1 MKKYSPLLLA
11 LLIIVIA
18 TVSLCTLFEYPIVSM
33 MGMNMLMG
41 SWFMVFGATK
51 LINVSGFVASFRQ
64 YDIVTKKFPIY
75 GHLYPAIEFT
85 LGMAYIFDRAMIYW
99 LPINIVTI
107 VIS

>member
-11 LLIIVIA
+11 LLVIIVA

-41 SWFMVFGATK
+41 SWFIVFGATK

-64 YDIVTKKFPIY
+64 YDIVTKKFPLY
-75 GHLYPAIEFT
+75 GYLYPTIEFI
-85 LGMAYIFDRAMIYW
+85 LGSAYIFDQSMIYW

-107 VIS
+107 IIS

>member
-11 LLIIVIA
+11 LFVIVIA
-18 TVSLCTLFEYPIVSM
+18 TISLCTLFGYPIVSM

-41 SWFMVFGATK
+41 SWFMVFGVTK
-51 LINVSGFVASFRQ
+51 LINVSGFFASFRQ

-75 GHLYPAIEFT
+75 GYLYPAIEFI
-85 LGMAYIFDRAMIYW
+85 LGIAYIFDQAMIYW

-107 VIS
+107 LIS

>member
-11 LLIIVIA
+11 LLIIAMA
-18 TVSLCTLFEYPIVSM
+18 TVSLCAFFEYPIVSM

-41 SWFMVFGATK
+41 SWFVVFGATK

-64 YDIVTKKFPIY
+64 YDVITKKFPIY
-75 GHLYPAIEFT
+75 GYLYPAIEFT
-85 LGMAYIFDRAMIYW
+85 LGIAYIFDRTMTYW

-107 VIS
+107 IIS